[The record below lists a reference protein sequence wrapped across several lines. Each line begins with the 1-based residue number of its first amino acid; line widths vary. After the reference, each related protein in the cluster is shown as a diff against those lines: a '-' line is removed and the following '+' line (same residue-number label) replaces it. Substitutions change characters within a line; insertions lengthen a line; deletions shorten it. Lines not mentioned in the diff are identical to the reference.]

1 MNSLH
6 FVGHTYPHSTL
17 RSVLHYIFG
26 FFKWKAFSLFSREYI
41 FYCSIPLTVQVF
53 SQFFVFVLQRISMR
67 KNKTKQQMRKTRK
80 RKKILWCRYNWCV
93 LSVSGEVNQCGY
105 LYKYPHSIRKWIE
118 RTRIAPY
125 LARQQEATE
134 HSRAPAQ
141 YSRERKRE

>member
-17 RSVLHYIFG
+17 RSVLHYFLV
-26 FFKWKAFSLFSREYI
+26 FSSGKHSLYSAENTFSI
-41 FYCSIPLTVQVF
+41 VSIPLTVQVF

-67 KNKTKQQMRKTRK
+67 KKKTKHQMRKTRK

-93 LSVSGEVNQCGY
+93 LSVSGEVNQCGGI
-105 LYKYPHSIRKWIE
+105 YKYPHSIRKWIE

-125 LARQQEATE
+125 LAQQQEATE
-134 HSRAPAQ
+134 HSRAPRNT
-141 YSRERKRE
+141 RERERE